1 MVVLQVGACGCGFFL
16 AEACQRVFD
25 PILLSCAKKSG
36 VEPPRRSCGESCC
49 AAAQPNKRAA
59 ALLKI
64 LGVSTICTDEKR
76 KCLRLRRHSLAV
88 LRLRWISVRL
98 QRSDCR
104 AANLW
109 CRPPRR
115 SLSSARASAV
125 RVRWKPDAPSKG
137 SPCGKG
143 SCQRQL
149 TEGIERW
156 SAAET
161 VQMRFTP
168 GNLTNLPRRPRA

>member
-1 MVVLQVGACGCGFFL
+1 MKTFFL
-16 AEACQRVFD
+16 VEAARLPF
-25 PILLSCAKKSG
+25 ST
-36 VEPPRRSCGESCC
+36 PRFL
-49 AAAQPNKRAA
+49 AAQRSAVSSRREEVAGVAARLAQRNKRAA
-59 ALLKI
+59 ALLKT
-64 LGVSTICTDEKR
+64 LGFSIKSAVKNRE
-76 KCLRLRRHSLAV
+76 CLRLRRHSLSV

-143 SCQRQL
+143 SWRRKAS
-149 TEGIERW
+149 EGIERW

-168 GNLTNLPRRPRA
+168 GNLTYLPHRPRA

>member
-1 MVVLQVGACGCGFFL
+1 MKTFFLVEATRLPFSTPFFL
-16 AEACQRVFD
+16 AAQRRTVSSRQEEVAGD
-25 PILLSCAKKSG
+25 
-36 VEPPRRSCGESCC
+36 CC
-49 AAAQPNKRAA
+49 AAAQRNKRAA
-59 ALLKI
+59 ALLKSWEF
-64 LGVSTICTDEKR
+64 STVCAEKKR
-76 KCLRLRRHSLAV
+76 ECSRLREHSLSGLQ
-88 LRLRWISVRL
+88 LRSILFRF
-98 QRSDCR
+98 QRSRCR

-125 RVRWKPDAPSKG
+125 RVRRMTYALLKG

-168 GNLTNLPRRPRA
+168 GNLTYLPHRPRA